1 MKIYIVCD
9 LEGTAGVVDARLQC
23 SFDMEKEWVAPYYAQ
38 ARRLATLE
46 LNAAVQ
52 GALDGGA
59 TEVWA
64 WDGHCVFPGGLDV
77 ELVHP
82 ECRLVMGAGDGGPV
96 GLERGFDAM
105 MMVGLHGMYGAEYG
119 RLAHSFW
126 PGVRAVSVNGER
138 WGEIAANAWEAGRHG
153 IPVAYL
159 AGDRAACE
167 EVERLIPGVATTSV
181 KEGLTS
187 PSLHV
192 GQAPTL
198 TMSPRKA
205 CAEIRAGAKAALDV
219 VHKVRPFLVAPP
231 YETSTE
237 FDNPKTA
244 DWIMQNREG
253 VTRINETTVAYRG
266 DQLRLIL

>member
-1 MKIYIVCD
+1 MKVYIICD

-23 SFDMEKEWVAPYYAQ
+23 SFDLEKEWFAPYYAQ

-64 WDGHCVFPGGLDV
+64 WDGHGGFPGGLDI

-96 GLERGFDAM
+96 GLNRGFDAM
-105 MMVGLHGMYGAEYG
+105 MLVGLHGMFGAPGG
-119 RLAHSFW
+119 RLAHSFFG
-126 PGVRAVSVNGER
+126 GVKGVWVNGAK

-153 IPVAYL
+153 VPVVFL
-159 AGDRAACE
+159 AGDRAGCSEAE
-167 EVERLIPGVATTSV
+167 ALISGIATVAV
-181 KEGLTS
+181 KEGLTDV
-187 PSLHV
+187 SLHV

-198 TMSPRKA
+198 SDSPRKA
-205 CAEIRAGAKAALDV
+205 CDRIRKGAAAAMKLIGKIKPFRAE
-219 VHKVRPFLVAPP
+219 PP
-231 YETSTE
+231 YETRTE
-237 FDNPKTA
+237 FESAKLAN
-244 DWIMQNREG
+244 WMMENRDD
-253 VTRINETTVAYRG
+253 VIRLDETTLGRSGEELA
-266 DQLRLIL
+266 LIL